1 MVGTA
6 GRGQLGATP
15 PIIQATAGAGG
26 NIATN
31 SNGAS
36 ARHPEPGGGGP
47 TAGSPG
53 GRAGTPWAA
62 VALAVLAA
70 IVLAFVLIATVAPP
84 AQRALSGHPQAPRRR
99 RPQSA
104 TTALAAAA
112 AIVLA
117 ALALYRL
124 LARTGLDLGASWAT
138 IGIAFAAA
146 AAAALITPAAFRLT
160 LRRWRWMRAADDT
173 SRAHAA
179 WREFHD
185 DLADFG
191 VTSRPSEP
199 PRTLAAR
206 ITTTLPEPGA
216 AAITR
221 LALAEERA
229 SYAARPGGS
238 QHLRRDAATARRAL
252 AATARRSTRWRATL
266 FPASTITTLAETA
279 TRIPDHATTLKPRH
293 RTHHKT

>member
-1 MVGTA
+1 HAWTEVYFPTLGWIRFEPTPAGQGTANAPNYMVGTV

-15 PIIQATAGAGG
+15 PIIQATAGAAGK
-26 NIATN
+26 IPVN

-47 TAGSPG
+47 TAGLPG

-84 AQRALSGHPQAPRRR
+84 AQRALTGHPQAPRRR

-185 DLADFG
+185 DLTDFG

-199 PRTLAAR
+199 PRTLAA
-206 ITTTLPEPGA
+206 P
-216 AAITR
+216 
-221 LALAEERA
+221 
-229 SYAARPGGS
+229 
-238 QHLRRDAATARRAL
+238 
-252 AATARRSTRWRATL
+252 
-266 FPASTITTLAETA
+266 
-279 TRIPDHATTLKPRH
+279 
-293 RTHHKT
+293 